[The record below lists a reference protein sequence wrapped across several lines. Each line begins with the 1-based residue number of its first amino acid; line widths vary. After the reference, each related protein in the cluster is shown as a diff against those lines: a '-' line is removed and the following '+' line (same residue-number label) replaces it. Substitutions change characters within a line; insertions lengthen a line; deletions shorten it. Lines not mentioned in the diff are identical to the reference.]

1 MKTSVLETKTKELQH
16 SNSPLSCK
24 FIICLFFL
32 RWIFPIMKLFAFSW
46 KMCWRQKLA
55 TFQRISGESLK
66 WPECKSFLCF
76 LLKVLLMAFSRECI
90 YKPSIQLN
98 IYYGFREENIVKL
111 GALKQQMK
119 EIKVNMNI
127 KCLNGSAK
135 GRRKKTNILQL
146 GWP

>member
-1 MKTSVLETKTKELQH
+1 
-16 SNSPLSCK
+16 
-24 FIICLFFL
+24 
-32 RWIFPIMKLFAFSW
+32 
-46 KMCWRQKLA
+46 MCWRQKLA

-66 WPECKSFLCF
+66 WPEYKSFLCF
-76 LLKVLLMAFSRECI
+76 LLKVLLMALSRECI

-111 GALKQQMK
+111 GAVKQQMK

-127 KCLNGSAK
+127 KCLNEFAK

-146 GWP
+146 G

>member
-1 MKTSVLETKTKELQH
+1 
-16 SNSPLSCK
+16 
-24 FIICLFFL
+24 
-32 RWIFPIMKLFAFSW
+32 
-46 KMCWRQKLA
+46 MCWRQKLA

-66 WPECKSFLCF
+66 WPEYKSFLCF
-76 LLKVLLMAFSRECI
+76 LLKVLLMAFSRERI

-146 GWP
+146 G